1 LIPVARAALFA
12 SAVALAAIVSAAP
25 ARTAAQTPPAS
36 RVLVGRRAPAPVV
49 RVFTPPDFFGS
60 YAIWGATGHD
70 PRGHVWFGVTSN
82 DGHAG
87 SAHLYELDPESG
99 SIQDRGN
106 VVNELTRLG
115 LRRPGE
121 VQLKIH
127 SRIVEGPDGYQ
138 YFSSMDESG
147 EEADGSKY
155 PTWGGHLWRRGST
168 GAWEHLAATRE
179 ALIAVAT
186 GGQYVYA
193 LGYFNHVLYQFDT
206 RSKQIRSVTVGSAG
220 GHVSRNFFVDRR
232 GHAFVPRITEGTTG
246 RLAASLVELDAGL
259 KEVAAS
265 PLAEYFERGRDD
277 SHGIVAAHPGP
288 GGSWFFATGKGRLY
302 HLALPAAEGGPATVE
317 DIGWFH
323 PGGSRYVASMFRD
336 DATGALFGVA
346 YASNYGSD
354 QFEWVRRLPRGPATV
369 APFPYGTEERF
380 PHGAVLYGSMTRDQA
395 GRFYVVGSMN
405 YKPLVLQVTPAGP
418 ATTATP

>member
-1 LIPVARAALFA
+1 
-12 SAVALAAIVSAAP
+12 
-25 ARTAAQTPPAS
+25 
-36 RVLVGRRAPAPVV
+36 V
-49 RVFTPPDFFGS
+49 RIFTPPEFFGS

-70 PRGHVWFGVTSN
+70 RRGHIWFGVTSN
-82 DGHAG
+82 DERAG
-87 SAHLYELDPESG
+87 SAHLYDLDPEAG

-106 VVNELTRLG
+106 VVDELTRLG

-138 YFSSMDESG
+138 YFSSMDETG

-155 PTWGGHLWRRGST
+155 PTWGGHLWRRGSAGT
-168 GAWEHLAATRE
+168 WEHLAATRE

-206 RSKQIRSVTVGSAG
+206 RTRQLRSVAVGSAG

-232 GHAFVPRITEGTTG
+232 GHAFVPRVTEGMTD
-246 RLAASLVELDAGL
+246 RLGASLVEFDPGL
-259 KEVAAS
+259 TEVAAS

-277 SHGIVAAHPGP
+277 SHGIVATHPASD
-288 GGSWFFATGKGRLY
+288 GSWFFATGKGRLY
-302 HLALPAAEGGPATVE
+302 HVTPPGDQGSAAAVE

-336 DATGALFGVA
+336 DASGALFGVA
-346 YASNYGSD
+346 YASNYGAEE
-354 QFEWVRRLPRGPATV
+354 FEWVRRLPRGPATV
-369 APFPYGTEERF
+369 AALPFGAEPRF

-405 YKPLVLQVTPAGP
+405 LKPLVLQVTPAAP
-418 ATTATP
+418 AAVAAP